1 MKGRVPVRGRG
12 HRGVTL
18 IELVITIVLGAIV
31 SFLAVQFVQPIR
43 AYVDTGRRA
52 VLADAADGALRRMG
66 RDLRLALPNSV
77 RVTEAGGVT
86 YIEFLLVRTGG
97 RYRAEA
103 EAATTSGCASGSGT
117 DPEEDVLSFSA
128 ADSCFKT
135 LGSTPNLPAKNTD
148 FVVVFN
154 LAPGSTGADS
164 YAFPGTGGNK
174 SQLDSI
180 TSVGA
185 GVDRVN
191 FDVHAFSYASPGSRF
206 FIVEGPVTYA
216 CDPVGGTLKRYDG
229 YTIAADQ
236 PTPPSGSGA
245 LMASGVTGC
254 SAFYQANVAAQSAG
268 MVTFQLQ
275 LSTQDSTGDTETV
288 TLYHAV
294 HVNNVP

>member
-1 MKGRVPVRGRG
+1 MSARLRG

-18 IELVITIVLGAIV
+18 VELIVTIVLGGIV
-31 SFLAVQFVQPIR
+31 SLLAVQFIQPVR
-43 AYVDTGRRA
+43 AYIDTSRRA
-52 VLADAADGALRRMG
+52 ALADAADGALRRMG

-77 RVTEAGGVT
+77 RVTDSGGVT

-97 RYRAEA
+97 RYRAEP
-103 EAATTSGCASGSGT
+103 EAATTTGCTNGSGT
-117 DPEEDVLSFSA
+117 DPAEDTLSFST

-135 LGSTPNLPAKNTD
+135 LGSIPNLPASNTD

-154 LAPGSTGADS
+154 LAPGSPAADA

-174 SQLDSI
+174 SQLSSI
-180 TSVGA
+180 TNAGA

-191 FDVHAFSYASPGSRF
+191 FGSHAYSYASPGSRF

-216 CDPVGGTLKRYDG
+216 CDPVGGTLKRHAG
-229 YTIAADQ
+229 YTISSTQ
-236 PTPPSGSGA
+236 PTPPAGGGA

-268 MVTFQLQ
+268 MVTLQLQ
-275 LSTQDSTGDTETV
+275 LSTQDSAGDTETV
-288 TLYHAV
+288 TLYHVV
-294 HVNNVP
+294 HVSNVP